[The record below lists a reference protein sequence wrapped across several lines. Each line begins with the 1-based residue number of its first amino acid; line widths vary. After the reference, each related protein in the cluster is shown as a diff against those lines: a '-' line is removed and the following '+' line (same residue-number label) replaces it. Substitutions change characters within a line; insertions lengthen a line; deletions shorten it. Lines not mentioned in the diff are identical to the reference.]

1 MEQPYRVLLVDDHE
15 LFRTGI
21 ACVLACLHNL
31 EIVGEASDGLEA
43 VAHAREYTP
52 DLILMDI
59 NMPICDGLSALRIIK
74 NELPQVKIVMLTVS
88 EEDEDVFQAVKEG
101 ADGYLLKNL
110 GRQKLLDAIYGLRR
124 GEAAVSGVLATRILR
139 EFRRQ
144 TPKAQKREDGQ
155 EELTAREI
163 EVLERVAAGDPNWQ
177 IAETLSIAENTV
189 KIHIANILSKL
200 HLRNR
205 VEAAVYAVREGLIDD
220 SHQNP

>member
-1 MEQPYRVLLVDDHE
+1 LLVDDHE

-21 ACVLACLHNL
+21 VAVLARRH
-31 EIVGEASDGLEA
+31 EIKIVGEAGDGLEA
-43 VAHAREYTP
+43 VTQAREHAP

-59 NMPICDGLSALRIIK
+59 NMPKCSGLTALRVLK
-74 NELPQVKIVMLTVS
+74 REMPQVQVVMLTVS

-110 GRQKLLDAIYGLRR
+110 GRQKLLDAIDGLRR
-124 GEAAVSGVLATRILR
+124 GEAPVSGVLAARILR

-144 TPKAQKREDGQ
+144 KSPDRKEDAPDKLTP
-155 EELTAREI
+155 REI
-163 EVLERVAAGDPNWQ
+163 EVLERVAAGDLNWQ

-189 KIHIANILSKL
+189 KIHVANILGKL

-205 VEAAVYAVREGLIDD
+205 VEAAVYAVREGLIAD
-220 SHQNP
+220 SRQSL